1 MKTKEQ
7 IELAQHLVTQLQ
19 DYVELAKVEKKIK
32 NEENSKPIC
41 SQLENITLNVFE
53 NVEKL

>member
-7 IELAQHLVTQLQ
+7 IELAQHLINQLQ
-19 DYVELAKVEKKIK
+19 DYIELAKVEKKIK
-32 NEENSKPIC
+32 NEENSKPIS